1 MSPRPGRIAGT
12 VAIDLP
18 FPRTVETRED
28 PRFFELVTRV
38 REALHLGS
46 DLDRQLAAAEAQP

>member
-1 MSPRPGRIAGT
+1 
-12 VAIDLP
+12 LP
-18 FPRTVETRED
+18 YPRTAAIRED

-46 DLDRQLAAAEAQP
+46 DLDRKLTTQAAAEAQT

>member
-1 MSPRPGRIAGT
+1 VIE
-12 VAIDLP
+12 IDLP
-18 FPRTVETRED
+18 QPRTAATREE

-46 DLDRQLAAAEAQP
+46 DHDRDLTAPRTAEAPS